1 MAKENLYDLDPL
13 MIEGNLEDWVMDKCE
28 DWRDHFESNYEQ
40 KFDEYYR
47 LWRGI
52 WDPADKMRDSERSR
66 IISPA
71 LQQAVESNVAE
82 LEEATFGRG
91 KWFDI
96 SDDMNDP
103 NRQDV
108 QYLRNKL
115 TEDFEKTK
123 VRKAVAECLINAAVF
138 GTGMGEI
145 IIEEE
150 KEMKPATQ
158 PIMDGQLQAVGVSIE
173 DRVVVRLKPIMPQNF
188 LIDPIATSVDDA
200 MGVAIDEFVSLHH
213 VQMLQEQGVYRE
225 TLVGTAAPDTNLE
238 PDQDLSIYTDDK
250 VRLTKYYGLVPRD
263 LLEQEVDDVEG
274 DSMYVE
280 AVVVIANGGTLLKAE
295 ANPYMM
301 QDRPVVAFPWDVVPS
316 RFWGR
321 GVCEKG
327 YNSQKA
333 LDTEIRARI
342 DALALTIHPM
352 LAIDATRLPRG
363 AKPEIRPG
371 KMILTNGDPREVLQ
385 PFNFGQVGQVTFA
398 QAAALQQMVQ
408 QATGAVDSAGIAG
421 QVNGE
426 ATAAGIS
433 MSLGAI
439 IKRHKRTLIN
449 FQQSFLLPFVKKA
462 AYRYMQ
468 FDPDNY
474 PVADYKFNASSTL
487 GIIAREYEV
496 TQLVQLLQTMKQ
508 DSPLYPVL
516 IQSIIDN
523 MNLSNREELIASLQ
537 QASQPNPQAQQ
548 MAQAAQQAQ
557 LQFQQSQTAAL
568 TAQAQESQARAQKY
582 AVEAQLAP
590 QELEIEKIE
599 AITRNLREGDQD
611 DKEFER
617 RLKVAQTLLKEKE
630 VASRA
635 NDSKRVPTTSQPDQ
649 RSVQRPVQPAGNFGG
664 EGQGFG
670 GPNSMSNVKKDSR
683 LERAGVSGYNKPKR
697 TPNHPKEVSRSGCQ
711 GRRQS

>member
-1 MAKENLYDLDPL
+1 MMGET
-13 MIEGNLEDWVMDKCE
+13 IEGWVINKCE
-28 DWRDHFESNYEQ
+28 DWRDNFESNYEAD
-40 KFDEYYR
+40 FDEYYR

-52 WDPADKMRDSERSR
+52 WDPADRERSSERSR

-96 SDDMNDP
+96 TDDSNDP
-103 NRQDV
+103 EKQDI
-108 QYLRNKL
+108 QYLRKKL
-115 TEDFEKTK
+115 TEDFEQCKI
-123 VRKAVAECLINAAVF
+123 RKAVAECLINAAVF
-138 GTGMGEI
+138 GTGIGEI
-145 IIEEE
+145 VIEEA
-150 KEMKPATQ
+150 KEMAPATQ
-158 PIMDGQLQAVGVSIE
+158 PIMDGQLQAIGVNIT
-173 DRVVVRLKPIMPQNF
+173 DRVVVKLKPVMPQNF
-188 LIDPIATSVDDA
+188 LIDPVATSVEDA
-200 MGVAIDEFVSLHH
+200 MGVAIDEFVSRHH
-213 VQMLQEQGVYRE
+213 VELLQEQGVYRD
-225 TLVGTAAPDTNLE
+225 VYVANAAPDTDLE
-238 PDQDLSIYTDDK
+238 PDQDLTVYNDDK
-250 VRLTKYYGLVPRD
+250 VRLTKYYGLVPKQ
-263 LLEQEVDDVEG
+263 LLEEAIDDTIEQN
-274 DSMYVE
+274 SMYVE
-280 AVVVIANGGTLLKAE
+280 AIVVVANGGVLLKAE

-333 LDTEIRARI
+333 LDTELRARI
-342 DALALTIHPM
+342 DALSLTIHPM

-363 AKPEIRPG
+363 SKPEVRPG

-385 PFNFGQVGQVTFA
+385 PFNFGQVGQITFA
-398 QAAALQQMVQ
+398 QAASLQQMVQ

-449 FQQSFLLPFVKKA
+449 FQQSFLLPFVTKA
-462 AYRYMQ
+462 AHRYMQ
-468 FDPDNY
+468 FDPENY

-523 MNLSNREELIASLQ
+523 MNLSNREELIATMQ
-537 QASQPNPQAQQ
+537 QASQPDPQAQQ
-548 MAQAAQQAQ
+548 MAQMAQQAQ
-557 LQFQQSQTAAL
+557 LEFQQSQTNAL
-568 TAQAQESQARAQKY
+568 NAQAAESQARAQKY
-582 AVEAQLAP
+582 VMDAQIAP
-590 QELEIEKIE
+590 QELEIDKIE
-599 AITRNLREGDQD
+599 AITRNLQAGDQD
-611 DKEFER
+611 DKERSEER
-617 RLKVAQTLLKEKE
+617 RVGKECR
-630 VASRA
+630 SRW
-635 NDSKRVPTTSQPDQ
+635 SP
-649 RSVQRPVQPAGNFGG
+649 
-664 EGQGFG
+664 
-670 GPNSMSNVKKDSR
+670 
-683 LERAGVSGYNKPKR
+683 Y
-697 TPNHPKEVSRSGCQ
+697 H
-711 GRRQS
+711 